1 MPGTSDYTLSRQKKG
16 FAFCAVFLSVLCLIG
31 IFTAPAWDD
40 ELNFHAPLAASLS
53 WPMITE
59 ADSDYSS
66 AYPPLPYVSG
76 AWLAR
81 QVSGL
86 WALRLSNLLIALLTA
101 VAFWRLAR
109 SLSPIYPA
117 LTLAFI
123 ANPYFLRSACFYFMF
138 NWGLLFAF
146 AAAAVL
152 LRPGVAGWKYWLGH
166 VCIGLAVLSMQWML
180 VLAFAV
186 AVVEGK
192 QICRQP
198 LAIKPLVRWLA
209 ANLLPLLPA
218 AWLFYRW
225 QGLVHPNFAYHA
237 LQPSAFNATMI
248 LAVAGFLFWPWLI
261 SNFPRLSWPTVR
273 LALFLLPLLALSL
286 PQYSTRQLPG
296 FFAGLESTFL
306 HVLERLSGI
315 PYAVGLLVLAVAGIL
330 IIKAMWQ
337 KIRVGN
343 LEVILLTCILW
354 LAALLSSAVLSSSH
368 IYQLLPWLLLLL
380 ADNLDRDRPALL
392 RLNIAFFLLSL
403 GYLAYLIFAK
413 SHGFLL

>member
-1 MPGTSDYTLSRQKKG
+1 MFAAIDYTLSRQKEG
-16 FAFCAVFLSVLCLIG
+16 FAVCAVFLSVLCIIG

-53 WPMITE
+53 WSRITE

-66 AYPPLPYVSG
+66 AYPPLPYLTG
-76 AWLAR
+76 AWLMR
-81 QVSGL
+81 HVSGL
-86 WALRLSNLLIALLTA
+86 WALRLSNLLIAVLTA
-101 VAFWRLAR
+101 AAFWRLAR
-109 SLSPIYPA
+109 SLSPLYPA

-138 NWGLLFAF
+138 NWGLLFALS
-146 AAAAVL
+146 AAAVL
-152 LRPGVAGWKYWLGH
+152 LKPATAGWKYWLGH
-166 VCIGLAVLSMQWML
+166 VSIGLAVLSMQWML

-186 AVVEGK
+186 ALIEGK
-192 QICRQP
+192 QIYGQTH
-198 LAIKPLVRWLA
+198 AIKPLVRWLA

-261 SNFPRLSWPTVR
+261 SNFPRLSWPSVR

-286 PQYSTRQLPG
+286 PQYSTWQLPG

-306 HVLERLSGI
+306 HVLERFSGI
-315 PYAVGLLVLAVAGIL
+315 PYAVGLMVLAVGGL
-330 IIKAMWQ
+330 LTTLAMWQ
-337 KIRVGN
+337 RIRVGN
-343 LEVILLTCILW
+343 VEVILLTCILW
-354 LAALLSSAVLSSSH
+354 LAALLSSTTLSSSH

-380 ADNLDRDRPALL
+380 ADNLERDRAALL
-392 RLNIAFFLLSL
+392 RLNITFFLLSL

-413 SHGFLL
+413 SHGYLL